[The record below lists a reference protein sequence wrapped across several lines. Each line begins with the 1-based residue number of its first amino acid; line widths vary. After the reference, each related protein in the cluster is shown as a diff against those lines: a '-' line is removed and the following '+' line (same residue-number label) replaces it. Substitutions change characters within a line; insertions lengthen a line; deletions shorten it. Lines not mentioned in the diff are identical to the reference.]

1 MNMRSVHITVPFLW
15 KGLLYLTVLFS
26 VSGFAAAQTHD
37 CGLSFSTEKSRYSVV
52 YGEPT
57 RIDLANGSASV
68 ARWEITPA
76 TGMDKSSGEGNTT
89 GDITFSKPGT
99 YKVTFY
105 GEGDATHPAH
115 KAEAEVVVHAVGM
128 KFHTGR
134 ALLSDKIVRGASLD
148 GITLSIPVEITS
160 YTKEPVRFGPFRA
173 ETSGIRGITL
183 SFEKEIMLR
192 PGEHTLV
199 FSLSGNAAY
208 SGRAQLGFFS
218 PAGEGY
224 FFNFQIT
231 EN

>member
-1 MNMRSVHITVPFLW
+1 MNMRTVHITAPFLW

-26 VSGFAAAQTHD
+26 VTGFAGAQTHD

-57 RIDLANGSASV
+57 RIDLANGTASV
-68 ARWEITPA
+68 ARWEISPA
-76 TGMDKSSGEGNTT
+76 SGADKSSGEGNTT

-105 GEGDATHPAH
+105 GQGDATHPAH
-115 KAEAEVVVHAVGM
+115 KAEAEVTVHAVGM

-134 ALLSDKIVRGASLD
+134 AQLSGKVIQGASLD
-148 GITLSIPVEITS
+148 GITLSIPVEIAS
-160 YTKEPVRFGPFRA
+160 FTKEPVRFGPFTT
-173 ETSGIRGITL
+173 ETSGIRGITV
-183 SFEKEIMLR
+183 SFAKEVMLR

-199 FSLSGNAAY
+199 FSLSGAAAH
-208 SGRAQLGFFS
+208 SGRAQIGFFN

-224 FFNFQIT
+224 FYNFQII